1 MVSDFIGN
9 YSLYL
14 SMINRKYNKISTG
27 KNENDSE
34 KTMLKSTLLELNE
47 NWKSL
52 ETGEAL
58 LRIGESI
65 KFKN

>member
-1 MVSDFIGN
+1 MK
-9 YSLYL
+9 
-14 SMINRKYNKISTG
+14 MIAK
-27 KNENDSE
+27 